1 MCVLC
6 MPCEL
11 CGNKTFHIQAF
22 SVHLYRY
29 TIRKAY
35 TGYNVQ
41 YKKILQS
48 KSWPCLSLHP
58 LNPHIHIQPHIIVSE
73 RVCTHFLWENE
84 YILSVLKRAHVV
96 CVITSVGDWICVT
109 AIVSIV
115 VAVAAFAFSH
125 CRIFAHFI
133 FEFVSKICTEL
144 IHLCRLQL
152 LSINSSVCRC
162 NMLVDCVVIYNLQHT
177 HGLWL

>member
-1 MCVLC
+1 M
-6 MPCEL
+6 
-11 CGNKTFHIQAF
+11 
-22 SVHLYRY
+22 
-29 TIRKAY
+29 
-35 TGYNVQ
+35 
-41 YKKILQS
+41 QS

-162 NMLVDCVVIYNLQHT
+162 NMLVDCVIFLLFSNKQNDAKNIFLLTPQRKLFCKIKIILKMERDSQT
-177 HGLWL
+177 S